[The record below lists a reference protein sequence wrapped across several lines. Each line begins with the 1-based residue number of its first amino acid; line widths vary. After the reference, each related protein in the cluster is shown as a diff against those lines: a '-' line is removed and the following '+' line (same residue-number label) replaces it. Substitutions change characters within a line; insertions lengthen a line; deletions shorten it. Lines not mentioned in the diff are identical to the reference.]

1 MDMSVAFGETFQ
13 DAVKYCSKAAEP
25 RRKYQLN
32 KYADDITKALFVKA
46 ITDAVYCITMDN
58 RPHIFECCKKI
69 MPHQFTMSLDLIAEF
84 DSQSHRHFL
93 LHQKIMKDALQKGF
107 KSVLIL
113 EPGVELTCFPIL
125 DQVPKIP
132 QFCIAVLGG
141 EFSVLEKFESTDNPF
156 FQRGHA
162 RVHSAII
169 VSDIYMQKMIHV
181 DPTLFRMSTDAFY
194 GLANNTLCMV
204 PPAFEQTQ
212 TNAISRFAATF
223 SHGYRS
229 YFAFDLTDIIMMIYV
244 VLTVII
250 FLILLLI

>member
-1 MDMSVAFGETFQ
+1 MSVAFGETFQ

-46 ITDAVYCITMDN
+46 ITDAVYCIT
-58 RPHIFECCKKI
+58 
-69 MPHQFTMSLDLIAEF
+69 
-84 DSQSHRHFL
+84 
-93 LHQKIMKDALQKGF
+93 IMKDALQKGF

-162 RVHSAII
+162 RVHSAIL